1 MRFVLLGFGA
11 AAALLGLGGGMLAV
25 SITDYLDSPRALNS
39 AAGLPVFEVDGVLVQ
54 YAPFE
59 LGPEVPVLVAG
70 IVVLVASVVLA
81 ATVWR
86 PRLIRV

>member
-1 MRFVLLGFGA
+1 MRFVLLGLGA
-11 AAALLGLGGGMLAV
+11 ALALLGLGGGMLAA
-25 SITDYLDSPRALNS
+25 SITDYLDSPRTLS
-39 AAGLPVFEVDGVLVQ
+39 STSGLPVFEVDGVLVQ

-59 LGPEVPVLVAG
+59 TGLEVTVLGAG
-70 IVVLVASVVLA
+70 IVMLVASLVLA

>member
-1 MRFVLLGFGA
+1 MRFVLLGLGA
-11 AAALLGLGGGMLAV
+11 AVALLGLGGGMLAV

-39 AAGLPVFEVDGVLVQ
+39 AAGLTVFEVDGVLVQ

-59 LGPEVPVLVAG
+59 PGLEVAALGAG
-70 IVVLVASVVLA
+70 IVMLVASLVLA
-81 ATVWR
+81 VIVWR